1 MAEMSKLNNK
11 KLFDKNKFK
20 PWEQEKRR
28 RLKNLSMKEAIAI
41 EERLLSSAL
50 IWELRKNFFEDNPV
64 CLKMLLQKKA

>member
-1 MAEMSKLNNK
+1 MSKLNNK